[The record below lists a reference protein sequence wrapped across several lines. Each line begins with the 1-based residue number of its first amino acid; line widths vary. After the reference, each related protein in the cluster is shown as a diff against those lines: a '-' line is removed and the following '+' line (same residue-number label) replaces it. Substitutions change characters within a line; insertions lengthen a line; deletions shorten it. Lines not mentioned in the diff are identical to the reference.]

1 MDFFFHL
8 LMSTLSQMTCLTIT
22 NVNVLVRNAKLGTL
36 TLDILF
42 DYDFK
47 KGKKVVFK
55 IQCALEILDKR
66 NQQMKL

>member
-47 KGKKVVFK
+47 KGKQVVFK